1 MSHEKTLASRFPARK
16 QNLLR
21 IRSFQ
26 KKLLF
31 LWVSWL
37 CQYKFG
43 VSRRAAQ
50 GRIELIIVLSAV
62 SRVVVGVVVVVVVVV
77 MVVVLVVV
85 VVVVVV
91 VSPLNCLQPAAL
103 THSGF
108 GAVPGG
114 IDNHLGYLL
123 LIPPQSLN

>member
-1 MSHEKTLASRFPARK
+1 MATT
-16 QNLLR
+16 
-21 IRSFQ
+21 
-26 KKLLF
+26 
-31 LWVSWL
+31 
-37 CQYKFG
+37 
-43 VSRRAAQ
+43 
-50 GRIELIIVLSAV
+50 
-62 SRVVVGVVVVVVVVV
+62 VVVVVVAAVAVAV
-77 MVVVLVVV
+77 TAAWVVVLVV

>member
-26 KKLLF
+26 KKLFF

-62 SRVVVGVVVVVVVVV
+62 SRVVVGVVVVVVV
-77 MVVVLVVV
+77 MVVVLVV